1 MIRFFMRF
9 PQGRKKAFTLSY
21 DDGHRCDLQ
30 FIDILNKYNL
40 KSTFNLNMGIVAT
53 SKENSRL
60 MREEYTCYEGHEV
73 ATHGYTHPF
82 FSQLPP
88 EMVTYEITKDR
99 SEMEQFFGRIIRGH
113 AYAYGDVDEKS
124 KEILAGAGI
133 VYGRG
138 VKSTHNF
145 GIPKDFLEWQPTCH
159 HDEECF
165 MGLIDKFLDGNP
177 IGSPYI
183 FYVWGHT
190 YEFGYNKERNNWE
203 YCEEFCKKISGHED
217 TVWYAT
223 NIEIYD
229 YINAYKQLRFSMD
242 GTLVHNPTATD
253 LWIGE
258 YYKDEAIKI
267 SAGQTIK
274 L

>member
-9 PQGRKKAFTLSY
+9 PEGKKKAFTFSY
-21 DDGHRCDLQ
+21 DDGHRCDLK
-30 FIDILNKYNL
+30 FIDIINKYGL
-40 KSTFNLNMGIVAT
+40 KSTFNLNMGIVAD
-53 SKENSRL
+53 SKESSRL

-73 ATHGYTHPF
+73 ATHGYNHPF

-88 EMVTYEITKDR
+88 NMVTYEITKDR
-99 SEMEQFFGRIIRGH
+99 SEMEEFFGKIIRGH
-113 AYAYGDVDEKS
+113 AYAYGDVDAKS
-124 KEILAGAGI
+124 KEILANAGI

-159 HDEECF
+159 HADEKLCELC
-165 MGLIDKFLDGNP
+165 DKFLEDNP
-177 IGSPYI
+177 VGSSYI

-190 YEFGYNKERNNWE
+190 YEYGYNKERNNWE

-217 TVWYAT
+217 SVWYAT

-229 YINAYKQLRFSMD
+229 YVNAYKQLQFSMD
-242 GTLVHNPTATD
+242 GSLVHNPTATD

-258 YYKDEAIKI
+258 HYKDEAVMVPAGATMKI
-267 SAGQTIK
+267 
-274 L
+274 